1 MSRTDTVPPGQQQ
14 LRPRSRGD
22 RRPQRTRLDYFP
34 RDPLRR
40 WLLRLVFAVPF
51 LAAAILN
58 SFHSAGV
65 SVNAGLLDD
74 VARIPWGSANAAWI
88 GDIFPPISTAIA
100 VVTPGGRL
108 GLSIIGAVAAGIV
121 LQKVV
126 EILAQRRVPMSTTAL
141 LVIALGVNPLFF
153 YTALENLPAF
163 LGLSFFGLALADI
176 VRFVSWGSTQS
187 GFRAGL
193 FLMLATLTDPSAVLY
208 VVAAVVAASFL
219 RLSRTG
225 QRGARMANTLVIA
238 FPAAAAMGSIW
249 LLGIMFLREP
259 LGHAATNVFSGD
271 PSRLDSLVSVFQTPY
286 GGLLIASVATA
297 WLMSLVIHRPGGI
310 IVATLAFAALMVGFV
325 LGLVPPESSGNTFM
339 MMTMLC
345 IALIPTARVPGA
357 TRLVGLVAVAQ
368 IAIAWIAVIDRPAI
382 LDWLTTLIGTAVS
395 LLG

>member
-1 MSRTDTVPPGQQQ
+1 MSKTETVQPGQQQ

-22 RRPQRTRLDYFP
+22 RRPKRTRLDYFP

-40 WLLRLVFAVPF
+40 WLLRVALGLPF
-51 LAAAILN
+51 LAVAILN
-58 SFHSAGV
+58 SVHPAGV
-65 SVNAGLLDD
+65 SVNAGLLEN
-74 VARIPWGSANAAWI
+74 VARIPWGSANATWI

-193 FLMLATLTDPSAVLY
+193 LLMLATLTDPSAVLY

-225 QRGARMANTLVIA
+225 QRGARLAHTLVIA
-238 FPAAAAMGSIW
+238 FPAAAAMVSIW

-259 LGHAATNVFSGD
+259 LGRAATDVFAGD
-271 PSRLDSLVSVFQTPY
+271 QSRLDSLVSVVQTPY
-286 GGLLIASVATA
+286 GALLIASVATA
-297 WLMSLVIHRPGGI
+297 WLMALVIHRPGGI
-310 IVATLAFAALMVGFV
+310 IVATLAFAALMAGFV

-345 IALIPTARVPGA
+345 IALIPTARVQGA
-357 TRLVGLVAVAQ
+357 TRLVALIAVAQ
-368 IAIAWIAVIDRPAI
+368 IAIVWIAVIDRPAI
-382 LDWLTTLIGTAVS
+382 LDWLATLIGTAVS

>member
-1 MSRTDTVPPGQQQ
+1 MSRTETVAPAQQQ

-22 RRPQRTRLDYFP
+22 RRPQRTRLDDFP

-40 WLLRLVFAVPF
+40 WLLRVVFALPF

-58 SFHSAGV
+58 SFHPAGV
-65 SVNAGLLDD
+65 SVNGGLLED
-74 VARIPWGSANAAWI
+74 VAQIPWGGGDAAWI
-88 GDIFPPISTAIA
+88 GDVFPPISTAIA

-126 EILAQRRVPMSTTAL
+126 EILVQRRVPLSTTAL
-141 LVIALGVNPLFF
+141 LVIALGLNPLFF

-193 FLMLATLTDPSAVLY
+193 FLMLATMTDPSAGLY

-225 QRGARMANTLVIA
+225 QRGARIANTLVIA
-238 FPAAAAMGSIW
+238 FPAAAAMGSVW
-249 LLGIMFLREP
+249 LLGVMFLREP
-259 LGHAATNVFSGD
+259 LGLAATDAFPVGHFG
-271 PSRLDSLVSVFQTPY
+271 LDSLVGVFQTPY
-286 GGLLIASVATA
+286 GGLLLASVATA
-297 WLMSLVIHRPGGI
+297 WLMSLVVRRPGGI

-368 IAIAWIAVIDRPAI
+368 IVIAWIAVIDRPAVAE
-382 LDWLTTLIGTAVS
+382 WLTTLIGAAGS
-395 LLG
+395 LVG

>member
-1 MSRTDTVPPGQQQ
+1 MSRTESIQPGQQQ
-14 LRPRSRGD
+14 LRPRSRGE
-22 RRPQRTRLDYFP
+22 RRPPRTRLDYFP

-40 WLLRLVFAVPF
+40 WLLRIVFALPF
-51 LAAAILN
+51 LAAAILA
-58 SFHSAGV
+58 SFHPAGV
-65 SVNAGLLDD
+65 SVNAQLLEDA
-74 VARIPWGSANAAWI
+74 ARIPWGSANSAWI
-88 GDIFPPISTAIA
+88 GDMFPPISTVIA
-100 VVTPGGRL
+100 VVAPGGRL
-108 GLSIIGAVAAGIV
+108 GLALIGALAAGIV

-126 EILAQRRVPMSTTAL
+126 EILAQRRVPMSTTTL
-141 LVIALGVNPLFF
+141 LVIALGLNPLFF
-153 YTALENLPAF
+153 FTALENLPAF

-193 FLMLATLTDPSAVLY
+193 FLMLATMTDRSAVLY
-208 VVAAVVAASFL
+208 VIAAVVATSFL

-225 QRGARMANTLVIA
+225 QRGVRIANTLVIA

-249 LLGIMFLREP
+249 LLGVMFLREP
-259 LGHAATNVFSGD
+259 LGRAATDVVVGD
-271 PSRLDSLVSVFQTPY
+271 HSRLDLLVTAFTTPY

-297 WLMSLVIHRPGGI
+297 WLMSLIVRRPGGI

-345 IALIPTARVPGA
+345 IALIPTARMPGA
-357 TRLVGLVAVAQ
+357 TRLVGLVAIVQ

-382 LDWLTTLIGTAVS
+382 GDWVASLIGAAAAMV
-395 LLG
+395 G

>member
-1 MSRTDTVPPGQQQ
+1 MSRTETTQQGQ
-14 LRPRSRGD
+14 LRPRSRRD

-40 WLLRLVFAVPF
+40 WLLRIVFALPF
-51 LAAAILN
+51 VAVAILN
-58 SFHSAGV
+58 SLHPASA
-65 SVNAGLLDD
+65 SVNARLLVD
-74 VARIPWGSANAAWI
+74 AAQIPWGSGNSAWI

-108 GLSIIGAVAAGIV
+108 GLALIGALAAGIV

-126 EILAQRRVPMSTTAL
+126 EILAQRRVPTTTTTL

-193 FLMLATLTDPSAVLY
+193 FLMLATMTDRSAVLY

-225 QRGARMANTLVIA
+225 QRGARLANTLVIA
-238 FPAAAAMGSIW
+238 FPAAAAMGSVFVLNI
-249 LLGIMFLREP
+249 LFLREP
-259 LGHAATNVFSGD
+259 LGLAATDVVVGD
-271 PSRLDSLVSVFQTPY
+271 QSRLDSLAAVFQAPY
-286 GGLLIASVATA
+286 GGLLLASVATA
-297 WLMSLVIHRPGGI
+297 WLMSLVVRRPGGI
-310 IVATLAFAALMVGFV
+310 IVATLAFGALMVGFAF
-325 LGLVPPESSGNTFM
+325 GLVPPESSGNTFM

-345 IALIPTARVPGA
+345 IALIPTARVQGA
-357 TRLVGLVAVAQ
+357 TRLVSLVAVAQ
-368 IAIAWIAVIDRPAI
+368 IAIAWIAVIGRPAI
-382 LDWLTTLIGTAVS
+382 LDWVTTLIGTAVS
-395 LLG
+395 LMG